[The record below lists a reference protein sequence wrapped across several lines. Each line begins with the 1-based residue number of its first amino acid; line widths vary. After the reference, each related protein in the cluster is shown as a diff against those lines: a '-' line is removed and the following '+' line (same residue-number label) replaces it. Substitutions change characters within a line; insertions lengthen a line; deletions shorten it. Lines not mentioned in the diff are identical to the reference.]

1 MDQKN
6 MEQFVAQVNNE
17 PMITKKYVFNKVP
30 DVPKISLNNQAPLD
44 WSHDAVLD
52 HKQEDDLAP
61 QVKVVKLDET

>member
-1 MDQKN
+1 
-6 MEQFVAQVNNE
+6 VAQVNNE

-30 DVPKISLNNQAPLD
+30 DVPKISVPLD
-44 WSHDAVLD
+44 SSHDAVLD